1 MFNRRK
7 LLCLA
12 ASAPVAALAGPAF
25 AMTPEIYSEGGIAID
40 GTDPVA
46 YFSEEGPVPGKP
58 EHALD
63 WKGATWRFASA
74 ENRAMF
80 EADPEKFAP
89 QYGGWCAYAVSRGYT
104 ASTVPQAWAI
114 HDGKLYLNFSRPV
127 RALWARDIAGN
138 IQKGDMNWPGV
149 LSS

>member
-1 MFNRRK
+1 MFSRRS
-7 LLCLA
+7 LLRLA
-12 ASAPVAALAGPAF
+12 ASAPIASLVSPAF
-25 AMTPEIYSEGGIAID
+25 AMTPKIYAGGGIAID

-46 YFSEEGPVPGKP
+46 YFSEDGPVPGQP

-63 WKGATWRFASA
+63 WKGATWRFSSA

-104 ASTVPQAWAI
+104 ASTVPQAWTI

-127 RALWARDIAGN
+127 RALWARDIFGN
-138 IQKGDMNWPGV
+138 VEKGDMNWPGV
-149 LSS
+149 LSN